1 MSRKTAAIWAILVLI
16 ALGVGGGVSSSRWN
30 PPRQTPAH
38 KPMQSA

>member
-16 ALGVGGGVSSSRWN
+16 ALGLAACSAITVE
-30 PPRQTPAH
+30 PAPAEPPAH